1 MKKEEVIGKTIITIT
16 NNRDKDKT
24 QPHDLQPTMTRLLVY
39 LNDPLHPSCIKQ
51 SSFF

>member
-24 QPHDLQPTMTRLLVY
+24 KPQQKHNLTMTRLLVY
-39 LNDPLHPSCIKQ
+39 LNDIKYYKLSCK
-51 SSFF
+51 

>member
-24 QPHDLQPTMTRLLVY
+24 KTTQLTTYYDPTFSLF
-39 LNDPLHPSCIKQ
+39 K
-51 SSFF
+51 